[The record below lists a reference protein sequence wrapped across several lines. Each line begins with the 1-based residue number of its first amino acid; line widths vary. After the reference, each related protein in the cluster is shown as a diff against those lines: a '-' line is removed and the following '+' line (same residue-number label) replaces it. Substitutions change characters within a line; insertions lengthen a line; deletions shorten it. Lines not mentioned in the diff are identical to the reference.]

1 MKMENKKNTSF
12 ELMRI
17 VSMIMIC
24 AYHWQLHGYNDGI
37 VSSEFCTNQIFSFV
51 FGSWGVL
58 GVNLFFLLS
67 FYFLTQKNE
76 INYDRIIQ
84 LMIKTSFYGTAT
96 LIAGIFMG
104 AVSFNIIELLKS
116 VMGVLAYQYWFITV
130 YIIVVLLSPLLNDIL
145 KKRSNEECYFL
156 LLFGIY
162 ITYFLG
168 WTVGSELIGR
178 LSCGITIYILIY
190 TLENKVKFNIF
201 EKYRWFAIIL
211 LIGGIFFEIILSYL
225 GNNYNPIFFKIIG
238 KLQTTN
244 SPYMLLLS
252 IFVFYIFKNLKIG
265 SNKFIVFM
273 GKYSAGAYLLHGGAG
288 FIKDFL
294 WDDVFKAGVYYE
306 RPPINYVSHY
316 VFCIL
321 ILFLLG
327 VICEIIYANTVS
339 VFVKKC
345 IKKVSLTH

>member
-37 VSSEFCTNQIFSFV
+37 ASSELCTNQIFSFA

-67 FYFLTQKNE
+67 FYFLIQKNE
-76 INYDRIIQ
+76 INYDRIIR
-84 LMIKTSFYGTAT
+84 LMVKTSFYGTVT
-96 LIAGIFMG
+96 LIAGVFIG

-116 VMGVLAYQYWFITV
+116 AMGVLAYQYWFITV
-130 YIIVVLLSPLLNDIL
+130 YIIVVLLSPLLNDFL

-156 LLFGIY
+156 LLLGIY

-190 TLENKVKFNIF
+190 TLENKVKLNIF
-201 EKYRWFAIIL
+201 EKYRWFAFIL

-273 GKYSAGAYLLHGGAG
+273 GKYSAGAYFLHGGAG
-288 FIKDFL
+288 FIKDYL